1 MLTDPTPK
9 WRLFKGYFI
18 LLATALELMSAIM
31 GMENLAYNWG
41 KKDYAIPAIVASCL
55 YLIMVLQRLYVRHME
70 LNRIEME
77 RNYQKD
83 FNNNS
88 CNNSNSRMTSVSTS
102 FSGLPQ

>member
-1 MLTDPTPK
+1 
-9 WRLFKGYFI
+9 
-18 LLATALELMSAIM
+18 MSAIM
-31 GMENLAYNWG
+31 GMENLDYSYDR

-55 YLIMVLQRLYVRHME
+55 YFIMVLQRLYVRHME

-77 RNYQKD
+77 QNYQKD